1 MDVGN
6 VVSILNAIRED
17 YELDITACEYG
28 EYAEDC
34 ENCKNCFSYKAAQA
48 LGYAINAVKFKEKH
62 RTKE

>member
-6 VVSILNAIRED
+6 VIRILNAIRED
-17 YELDITACEYG
+17 YELDFAECEFA

-34 ENCKNCFSYKAAQA
+34 ENCKNCFSYEAAQA